1 MIIFDNFSRRG
12 NSLPV
17 EEIGCLESIRDLLKQ
32 FEIISALAAV
42 VSAVISL
49 LEPPGAVVKCT
60 AGNVLASHDIDKNC
74 GFLMVPGN
82 CANMRIEKTYRD

>member
-49 LEPPGAVVKCT
+49 LEPPGAVVKGT
-60 AGNVLASHDIDKNC
+60 AVYFVLS
-74 GFLMVPGN
+74 FFY
-82 CANMRIEKTYRD
+82 KTYIAYCILSIY